1 MSTQIKLQLIKTKE
15 TKSVVS
21 KFLEGDMELE
31 HSEWKPIPHGG
42 NLFFIMLCNK
52 GGIGIHG

>member
-21 KFLEGDMELE
+21 KFLEGGMELE
-31 HSEWKPIPHGG
+31 HSEWKPIPPGG
-42 NLFFIMLCNK
+42 NLFFVMLCNK

>member
-1 MSTQIKLQLIKTKE
+1 MSTQIKLQLIKKE

-21 KFLEGDMELE
+21 KFLEGGMELE